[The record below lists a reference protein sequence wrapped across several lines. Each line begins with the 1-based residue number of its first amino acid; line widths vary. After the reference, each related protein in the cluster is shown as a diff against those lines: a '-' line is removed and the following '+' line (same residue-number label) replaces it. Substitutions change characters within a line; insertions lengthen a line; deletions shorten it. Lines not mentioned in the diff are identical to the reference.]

1 MIVKEV
7 MTGDVSPVAMFLPTR
22 IMYAARDISET
33 VGCLGLITSSII
45 SKKVY
50 LIYLYIESS
59 NHSSLNRMKVLSY

>member
-1 MIVKEV
+1 ML
-7 MTGDVSPVAMFLPTR
+7 VSCPNIAR

-50 LIYLYIESS
+50 LEIESP
-59 NHSSLNRMKVLSY
+59 NHSSPNRMKVLSN